1 MSLTELERYRIDR
14 LTESIAAMSE
24 SMTRLA
30 DVIVNTSES
39 MARFIAMYEQALE
52 SNRKPRQTRKPAP
65 TTYDPHFIDAW
76 VAYPKRNGSNSKA
89 GAFKAWHAR
98 VKQSNDHM
106 AEIHAMFEGVERY
119 AAWCDA
125 TNKTGTEVVMQASR
139 FFGPQREYENAWD
152 IPPPEVKVIRVPSEL
167 DALVKF
173 GKKHGVATRYGES
186 KWDYKARVE
195 NHVAQQTL

>member
-1 MSLTELERYRIDR
+1 MDEQEYRFAEQASDSLLRIATALER
-14 LTESIAAMSE
+14 LVELKE
-24 SMTRLA
+24 
-30 DVIVNTSES
+30 
-39 MARFIAMYEQALE
+39 
-52 SNRKPRQTRKPAP
+52 KPRQTRNPAP

-76 VAYPKRNGSNSKA
+76 KAYPKRNGSNSKA
-89 GAFKAWHAR
+89 GAFKAWSAR
-98 VKQSNDHM
+98 VKQSNAHI
-106 AEIHAMFEGVERY
+106 IHVMFEGVARY

-152 IPPPEVKVIRVPSEL
+152 IPPPEAKVIHVPSEL

-173 GKKHGVATRYGES
+173 GKKHGVPTRVGES

-195 NHVAQQTL
+195 AHLAQPEI